1 MTPGRTN
8 ATAPP
13 PSAPAGTAPAPGPAP
28 AGDGPMPEAV
38 GSAAVRA
45 AVPAAASA
53 PAGAVPAG
61 AAPADRAAPPG
72 APTVGPLKALF
83 FVLRTAGP
91 LRTLAPAAGLALAA
105 DLAGV
110 ALMTLAA
117 WLIARAAEQPA
128 MGVLSVAIV
137 AVRALA
143 VTRGLF
149 RYGER
154 LAGHDAALRAVAVLR
169 RRVFG
174 SLARRPAHED
184 ARTVRDAD
192 TVSRL
197 VADVDLVQDALLRVA
212 LPALSAVLV
221 SAAAI
226 CGAAF
231 VSPSAALVLAL
242 GLAAGGVLLPALTA
256 LAATRADRRS
266 ADLRAELAVHT
277 VDLLDGAEDLAVFGA
292 AARETDRAVRTAHRL
307 RAHDRGAALLSAV
320 SVAALTVVQGVTAIA
335 VALLC
340 AGSTTPVW
348 AVALPLLALAS
359 FEVLTPL
366 PAAAQLLSGLTTS
379 ARRVHAL
386 LNDPAPLE
394 DSTSTDGFPEG
405 VRRALPHP
413 APTTAASG
421 ASPSPDAARTAHL
434 TVRDLHVRYRPDA
447 PPPLRGVSLE
457 LPPGRR
463 IAVIGA
469 SGSGKSTLLAAVA
482 RLVVPVKG
490 GITLDGEI
498 LSRIPE
504 STLRRTVS
512 GSLQDAHVFHTSV
525 RNNLRPARPDATDA
539 EIREAL
545 RHAGL
550 LDWVLGL
557 PEGLDTFV
565 GSDGGRLSGGQ
576 RRRLLLARALLA
588 APPVLLLDE
597 PTEGLDPAA
606 ADSVLA
612 DVLDSTRGRSL
623 ILVTHRLQGLEAMDE
638 ILVMAHGR
646 IVRRGT
652 PREVLGP
659 SPKDAEESLT
669 LTM

>member
-1 MTPGRTN
+1 MTPGRTDTT
-8 ATAPP
+8 AAPAPP
-13 PSAPAGTAPAPGPAP
+13 P
-28 AGDGPMPEAV
+28 
-38 GSAAVRA
+38 
-45 AVPAAASA
+45 
-53 PAGAVPAG
+53 
-61 AAPADRAAPPG
+61 
-72 APTVGPLKALF
+72 VGPVKALF
-83 FVLRTAGP
+83 LVLRTAGP
-91 LRTLAPAAGLALAA
+91 LRTLAPAAALGLAA
-105 DLAGV
+105 DLGGV

-154 LAGHDAALRAVAVLR
+154 LAGHDAALRAVATLR

-212 LPALSAVLV
+212 LPALSALLV
-221 SAAAI
+221 SAAAV
-226 CGAAF
+226 CGAAL
-231 VSPSAALVLAL
+231 VSPAAALALAL
-242 GLAAGGVLLPALTA
+242 GLAAGGVLLPSLTA

-277 VDLLDGAEDLAVFGA
+277 VDLLDGAEDLTVFGA
-292 AARETDRAVRTAHRL
+292 AARETDRAVRTARRL

-320 SVAALTVVQGVTAIA
+320 SVAALTVVQGATAIV

-340 AGSTTPVW
+340 AGSASPVW
-348 AVALPLLALAS
+348 SVALPLLALAS
-359 FEVLTPL
+359 FEVLIPL
-366 PAAAQLLSGLTTS
+366 PAAAQLLSDLTAG

-386 LNDPAPLE
+386 LDGPAPFE
-394 DSTSTDGFPEG
+394 DTASTRGFAG
-405 VRRALPHP
+405 DVRRAPPHP
-413 APTTAASG
+413 ASTTTASG
-421 ASPSPDAARTAHL
+421 VSTSPDAVPRGVHL
-434 TVRDLHVRYRPDA
+434 TVRDLTVRHRPDA
-447 PPPLRGVSLE
+447 PPALRGVSLE

-469 SGSGKSTLLAAVA
+469 SGSGKSTLLAAIA
-482 RLVVPVKG
+482 RLVVPAGG
-490 GITLDGEI
+490 GITLDGEV
-498 LSRIPE
+498 LARVPE

-525 RNNLRPARPDATDA
+525 RNNLRPARPEATDA

-565 GSDGGRLSGGQ
+565 GSDGDRLSGGQ

-638 ILVMAHGR
+638 VLVMADGR

-652 PREVLGP
+652 PRAVLEP
-659 SPKDAEESLT
+659 SPKEPGEPLT
-669 LTM
+669 VPV